1 MSKALVPAAVLPP
14 ASRAFRSDARRISS
28 SSGEARGVRFFFLI
42 LSSRDDPLL
51 SREHTHRHHLV
62 VVPTHPFPHPQV
74 VERSRKDRDETKEN
88 KIVLSP
94 KRAFLPFFRRRYF
107 FSRRKYLDPLLFFFS
122 SNTLNVPKTL
132 NKKFKKKRSSS
143 PRETSVFCVCVCV
156 SLSRLQ
162 SNHGVARR
170 KAEQQQQQQQQHTAS
185 SSSS

>member
-1 MSKALVPAAVLPP
+1 MLPPPFFPPRRARFEATRVGSPRPAAR
-14 ASRAFRSDARRISS
+14 RAVFA
-28 SSGEARGVRFFFLI
+28 FFLI

-170 KAEQQQQQQQQHTAS
+170 KAEQQQQQQQHTAS